1 MEARKRQ
8 EPLIY
13 SIGFREAVKHVFPNS
28 EIVNRLLEENSFTLG
43 HYLNEGGFPSIPAFL
58 VVSMLE
64 AGKTEELLK
73 LAKEAEEKRRL
84 YEIWKKEVYETKK

>member
-13 SIGFREAVKHVFPNS
+13 SIWFREAVKQVFPNS

-73 LAKEAEEKRRL
+73 LAKGSGREKT
-84 YEIWKKEVYETKK
+84 II